1 MAYLPVLFQIQT
13 FESRLLALKK
23 DEAQVKNDPKIA
35 ETEATLVK
43 MNALAAGLEK
53 KRQASQSANRK
64 LELELKTCQEHMRS
78 EEKKLY
84 GGSVTNPRELGQ
96 IEQKVAEY
104 KHLAGKLEDEIL
116 QLMEQDETLGKQ
128 ISVLKKKKAACER
141 ELAAL
146 KTAASQKLAEISI
159 EIMEVEN
166 ELREITPKVPE
177 EWLARYQKIA
187 GSHNGIGIAQVK
199 AGNCGACHVSLS
211 DMLLQKVKRG
221 DDVIVCCENCG
232 RILYF

>member
-13 FESRLLALKK
+13 LESRLSALKK
-23 DEAQVKNDPKIA
+23 DEVQAKNDPKIA
-35 ETEATLVK
+35 ETEAALAK
-43 MNALAAGLEK
+43 INALWSGLAK
-53 KRQASQSANRK
+53 KRQETQNSNRK
-64 LELELKTCQEHMRS
+64 LELELKSCQEHIGA

-84 GGSVTNPRELGQ
+84 GGTVTNPRELGQ

-104 KHLAGKLEDEIL
+104 KHATGKLEDEIL

-128 ISVLKKKKAACER
+128 IRVLQKKKAACEQ

-146 KTAASQKLAEISI
+146 KTAASQKLGEIRI
-159 EIMEVEN
+159 AMMEVES
-166 ELREITPKVPE
+166 ELSEVMPQVPE
-177 EWLARYQKIA
+177 EWLARYHKIA
-187 GSHNGIGIAQVK
+187 ASHHGIGIAQVK

-221 DDVIVCCENCG
+221 DDMIVCCENCG
-232 RILYF
+232 RMLYF

>member
-1 MAYLPVLFQIQT
+1 M
-13 FESRLLALKK
+13 ALKK

-35 ETEATLVK
+35 EVEGMLMK
-43 MNALAAGLEK
+43 MNTLAAGLEK
-53 KRQASQSANRK
+53 KRRDTQSANRK
-64 LELELKTCQEHMRS
+64 LELELKACQEHMGV

-104 KHLAGKLEDEIL
+104 KHAAAKLEDEIL

-128 ISVLKKKKAACER
+128 LNVLQKKKTTCEQ
-141 ELAAL
+141 ELTGL
-146 KTAASQKLAEISI
+146 KTAASQKLKEISI
-159 EIMEVEN
+159 EIMGLES
-166 ELREITPKVPE
+166 ELSEITPQVPE
-177 EWLARYQKIA
+177 EWLARYHKIA
-187 GSHNGIGIAQVK
+187 GAHHGIGIAQVK
-199 AGNCGACHVSLS
+199 SGNCGACHVSLS

-232 RILYF
+232 RMLYF

>member
-13 FESRLLALKK
+13 LESRLLALKK

-35 ETEATLVK
+35 EAEAALVK

-53 KRQASQSANRK
+53 KRQGNQSSNRK
-64 LELELKTCQEHMRS
+64 LELELKTCQEHIGA

-104 KHLAGKLEDEIL
+104 KHAAGKLEDEIL

-128 ISVLKKKKAACER
+128 IAVLQKKKAACEQD
-141 ELAAL
+141 LAAL
-146 KTAASQKLAEISI
+146 KTSVSQRLAEIHI
-159 EIMEVEN
+159 EIMELES
-166 ELREITPKVPE
+166 ELSEVTPQVPE
-177 EWLARYQKIA
+177 EWLARYHKIA
-187 GSHNGIGIAQVK
+187 GAHHGIGISQVK

-232 RILYF
+232 RMLYF